1 MLLYSYNFSVTF
13 QRKYSSYCMKS
24 LKTNPTK
31 WYSDMSSDVLFL
43 FFFFFKGKKRKKKAL
58 GQMICL
64 GKINQLTD
72 KKRAETKI

>member
-43 FFFFFKGKKRKKKAL
+43 FFFFLRKKKKEESIRANDML
-58 GQMICL
+58 R
-64 GKINQLTD
+64 KNQPAD
-72 KKRAETKI
+72 